1 MHNLF
6 TIVLL
11 LIIALLA
18 ARLYATP
25 EPQTTVRVE
34 YVVGDGV
41 LYEAVPV
48 ASIEANP

>member
-1 MHNLF
+1 MNHLF
-6 TIVLL
+6 TIILL
-11 LIIALLA
+11 VVIAFLA
-18 ARLYATP
+18 ARVYSTP

-41 LYEAVPV
+41 LFEAVPV

>member
-1 MHNLF
+1 MNRLF
-6 TIVLL
+6 TIILL
-11 LIIALLA
+11 AIIALLA
-18 ARLYATP
+18 VRLYATP

-48 ASIEANP
+48 P